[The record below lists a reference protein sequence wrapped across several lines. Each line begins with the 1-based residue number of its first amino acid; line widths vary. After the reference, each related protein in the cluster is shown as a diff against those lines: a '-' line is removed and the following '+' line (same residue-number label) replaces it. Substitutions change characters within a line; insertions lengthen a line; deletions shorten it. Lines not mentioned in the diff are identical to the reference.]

1 MDEQGFN
8 DVSFKA
14 KQAGYLFFPYH
25 AFIDYQGVIHEGRE
39 KNAVGNAEIDTT
51 EEAFTILV
59 DAPSS
64 TRVTVAQR
72 EAVVKVCEEYPQAE
86 FIEYEGYINEDQIL

>member
-1 MDEQGFN
+1 MDEQEFSE
-8 DVSFKA
+8 VSLKA

-25 AFIDYQGVIHEGRE
+25 AFIDYQGVIHKGRE

-59 DAPSS
+59 DAPSA

-72 EAVVKVCEEYPQAE
+72 EAVIKVCEEFPQAE
-86 FIEYEGYINEDQIL
+86 LIEYEGCINEDQIL